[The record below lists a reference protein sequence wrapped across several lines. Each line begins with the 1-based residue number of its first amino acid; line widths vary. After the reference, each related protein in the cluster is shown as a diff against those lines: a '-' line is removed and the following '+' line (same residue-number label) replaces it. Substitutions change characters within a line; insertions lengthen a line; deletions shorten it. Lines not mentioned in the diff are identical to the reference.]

1 MNINVVNTTRLLT
14 VATVLK
20 VLLSLKK
27 PSDDILSI
35 LSDHKI
41 ERLSDSNL
49 LLKKVSESCYNL
61 ILLDWGLDILSSIK
75 NADPRAEI
83 IVFGNGSIDPVEAVK
98 LGASAYFPYPVD
110 FKTLQETI
118 NTIEDLFGMR
128 RETAELERLLNTK
141 YTFAGLV
148 GRNPEM
154 LEAFSLIRRI
164 APYYKTVTI
173 MGETGTGKE
182 LIAKAIH
189 SLSPVAKG
197 PFVICNCGGIVEGLI
212 ESEFFGYVKGS
223 FTGAIKDKTGLFEAA
238 NGGTIFL
245 DEIGELPL
253 SFQPHL
259 LRVLQDGEFRRVGS
273 NQSCKT
279 TCRVIAAT
287 NKDLLSEVKNSR
299 FREDLYYRL
308 TPLTIQAPPLREKK
322 DDIPLLCRFLID
334 KFSRRTGKKVF
345 GISRPAQI
353 ALMSHDWPGNIRELE
368 NVIEQSAIL
377 TPESFLRIDDLPP
390 YLREVKHSVP
400 FTPTSLDE
408 VVKKHIETSLQQ
420 CGGNKTKAAH
430 MLGLSRRSLARK
442 MEKYGI

>member
-1 MNINVVNTTRLLT
+1 
-14 VATVLK
+14 
-20 VLLSLKK
+20 
-27 PSDDILSI
+27 
-35 LSDHKI
+35 
-41 ERLSDSNL
+41 
-49 LLKKVSESCYNL
+49 
-61 ILLDWGLDILSSIK
+61 
-75 NADPRAEI
+75 
-83 IVFGNGSIDPVEAVK
+83 
-98 LGASAYFPYPVD
+98 
-110 FKTLQETI
+110 
-118 NTIEDLFGMR
+118 MR

-154 LEAFSLIRRI
+154 LEVFSLIRRI

-287 NKDLLSEVKNSR
+287 NKDLLSEVKNGR

-390 YLREVKHSVP
+390 YLREVKHGLS
-400 FTPTSLDE
+400 FAPTSLDE

-420 CGGNKTKAAH
+420 CRENKTKTAH

>member
-1 MNINVVNTTRLLT
+1 M
-14 VATVLK
+14 LK
-20 VLLSLKK
+20 ILLSLKN
-27 PSDDILSI
+27 PSNDIVSV
-35 LSDHKI
+35 LSDHEI
-41 ERLSDSNL
+41 DRLGDSDSNHL
-49 LLKKVSESCYNL
+49 IKTVSDSCYNL
-61 ILLDWGLDILSSIK
+61 ILLDWGIDILPSIK

-83 IVFGNGSIDPVEAVK
+83 IILGDGNIDPIEAVK
-98 LGASAYFPYPVD
+98 RGASAYFPYPVD
-110 FKTLQETI
+110 SKALRGMI
-118 NTIEDLFGMR
+118 NTIEDMFGMR
-128 RETAELERLLNTK
+128 RETAELERLLNSK

-154 LEAFSLIRRI
+154 LEVFSFIRRI

-189 SLSPVAKG
+189 SLSPVSNG
-197 PFVICNCGGIVEGLI
+197 PFVICNCGGLIEGLV

-238 NGGTIFL
+238 NDGTIFL

-259 LRVLQDGEFRRVGS
+259 LRVLQDGEIRRVGS
-273 NQSCKT
+273 NRPFRT

-287 NKDLLSEVKNSR
+287 NTDLLNEVKNGR

-308 TPLTIQAPPLREKK
+308 TPITIQAPPLREKK

-353 ALMSHDWPGNIRELE
+353 VLMSHDWLGNIRELE
-368 NVIEQSAIL
+368 NVIEQAAML
-377 TPESFLRIDDLPP
+377 TPESFIRHDDLPP
-390 YLREVKHSVP
+390 YLREIKHSVP
-400 FTPTSLDE
+400 SIPISLDE
-408 VVKKHIETSLQQ
+408 VVKRHIEMVLRQ
-420 CGGNKTKAAH
+420 CKGNKTKTAH
-430 MLGLSRRSLARK
+430 MLGLSRRALARK
-442 MEKYGI
+442 MKKHGI